1 MWGTDPHS
9 FSCLKIE
16 AVHNF
21 SVVQNHIYLM
31 CSRALQTL
39 NPRADNSCLFL
50 LLILFSAV
58 SMFLFQMLHPWG
70 SGQSPRKATGLLPP
84 TAVGVW
90 LLCLPRFTAKF
101 LVWGRVKKIVKKSV
115 NRAPHIIFS
124 KERPIRALLAAHLIY
139 VENEHSVPFGTAP
152 KEHQA
157 HLVGAPSA
165 PI

>member
-16 AVHNF
+16 AVQNF

-58 SMFLFQMLHPWG
+58 SMFLFQMLHSWG
-70 SGQSPRKATGLLPP
+70 SGQSPRKSDRTPAANGGGSPVALLATLY
-84 TAVGVW
+84 
-90 LLCLPRFTAKF
+90 CQ
-101 LVWGRVKKIVKKSV
+101 
-115 NRAPHIIFS
+115 IFS
-124 KERPIRALLAAHLIY
+124 LGTSKENCEEEREPRTPYHFLKERPIRALLAAHLIY

>member
-1 MWGTDPHS
+1 MWDTDPHS

-70 SGQSPRKATGLLPP
+70 SGQSPRKSDRTPAANGGGSP
-84 TAVGVW
+84 V
-90 LLCLPRFTAKF
+90 
-101 LVWGRVKKIVKKSV
+101 
-115 NRAPHIIFS
+115 
-124 KERPIRALLAAHLIY
+124 ALLATLYCQIFSLGTSK
-139 VENEHSVPFGTAP
+139 ENCEEEREPRTPYHFF
-152 KEHQA
+152 E
-157 HLVGAPSA
+157 GATDSGSPGSSFDLCGK
-165 PI
+165 

>member
-16 AVHNF
+16 AVQNF

-70 SGQSPRKATGLLPP
+70 SGQSPRKCDRTPA
-84 TAVGVW
+84 AN
-90 LLCLPRFTAKF
+90 
-101 LVWGRVKKIVKKSV
+101 GRVKKIVKKSV